1 MINNNIEAGYL
12 ELFIGPM
19 WSGKTSELIKIH
31 KIYSFSNTQTTS
43 INYIDDNKD
52 NIISHDNK
60 IIDCVSFIKLS

>member
-31 KIYSFSNTQTTS
+31 KIYSFSNTQ
-43 INYIDDNKD
+43 IFQLEIR
-52 NIISHDNK
+52 
-60 IIDCVSFIKLS
+60 IKLLSTMN